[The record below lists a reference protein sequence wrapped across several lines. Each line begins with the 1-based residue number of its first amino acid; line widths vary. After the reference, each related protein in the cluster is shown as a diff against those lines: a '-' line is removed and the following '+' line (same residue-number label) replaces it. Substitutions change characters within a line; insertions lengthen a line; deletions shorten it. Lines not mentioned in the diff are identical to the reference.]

1 MGPGVVGGGGG
12 GGVISPLFLSFK
24 ISLLTFFLSKIKKKG
39 INTIKPTKNLT
50 PLNTYGPISSMPVSC
65 AINVVPQINV
75 HNKAL
80 PNESDLDIFK
90 ELTYKQN
97 LLRDFLLT
105 HCKTSL
111 LLLHL

>member
-1 MGPGVVGGGGG
+1 MKKN
-12 GGVISPLFLSFK
+12 SFLSFE
-24 ISLLTFFLSKIKKKG
+24 ISLLTFFFSNIKKKG
-39 INTIKPTKNLT
+39 TNTIKPTKNHT
-50 PLNTYGPISSMPVSC
+50 PLKTYGPISSMPVSC

-80 PNESDLDIFK
+80 ANESDLDIFK

-97 LLRDFLLT
+97 LLQDFLLT
-105 HCKTSL
+105 HYKISL